1 MACIGRAGRGE
12 RERGRKKRHGAVG
25 RGGKQMSVAV
35 VVARSAVETN
45 DERDEARV
53 D

>member
-1 MACIGRAGRGE
+1 MNG
-12 RERGRKKRHGAVG
+12 RGRKKRHGAVG

-35 VVARSAVETN
+35 AVARSTVETN